1 MSHIRLDLN
10 NPVFQ
15 RQWFSLEKEGRLAV
29 LNACSKLV
37 SMDWNELY
45 RNKGFHWELIHS
57 RTHADGEKLYSLRI
71 TQKIRV
77 VAKRSGN
84 FLEFLTLHADHDSA
98 YN

>member
-1 MSHIRLDLN
+1 MSLIRLDLN

-15 RQWFSLEKEGRLAV
+15 GQWFSLEKEARIAV
-29 LNACSKLV
+29 LNSCIKLA

-45 RNKGFHWELIHS
+45 RNKGFHWELIQSKTHS
-57 RTHADGEKLYSLRI
+57 HGEKFYSLRI

-84 FLEFLTLHADHDSA
+84 FLQFLTLHTDHDSA
-98 YN
+98 HS